1 MNRASLV
8 IITIITGLTLL
19 LWFLLNQPEQEPP
32 WPAQVQGFSF
42 SPMRQGQSPVRGE
55 LPSVEEID
63 QDLALLAE
71 HTHAVRV
78 YAVSG
83 TLGAVPRLARKY
95 GLNVALGAWI
105 DSRLENNEKELSQ
118 LIEIT
123 KHNWRNVVRVF
134 VGNEVLLH
142 NLVPYNTLVGYLD
155 RARAALDTPVSVAE
169 PWHVWLTKPDL
180 VKHVDFIGVHLLPYW
195 EGVDVDK
202 AVDFSLERLQDIRN
216 AYPDKPIVIA
226 EVGWP
231 SNGRTRNDAQASLA
245 NQASFLRRFLA
256 RAEEQKLTYYV
267 MEAFDQP
274 WKRATEGGVGT
285 YWGVYDVNRE
295 PKFSFT
301 QPILDI
307 PHWRQLAAISVLIA
321 VIMLALLFRDSGAMR
336 SRGRTFLALI
346 TYGIATLAVWLV
358 YDYSLQY
365 MTLPMVIVG
374 VVMLVAM
381 LGVIL
386 VLLAEA
392 HEWAES
398 LWLHEWRRSFNP
410 ADMAKDALPFVS
422 IHVPAYN
429 EPPDMLNETLDA
441 LAALD
446 YPNYE
451 VVVVDNNTKD
461 PAVWQPVQA
470 HCAEL
475 GPQFRFFHVDP
486 LSGFKA
492 GALNYALRETDPR
505 AEIVAVIDSDYEVS
519 PDWLCHLVPAFADP
533 KVGIVQAP
541 QDYRDGE
548 QNAFKA
554 LCLAEYR
561 GFFHIGMVTRNE
573 RNAIIQHG
581 TMTMVRRSAL
591 AEVEGWGEW
600 CITEDAE
607 LGLKI
612 FEKGHE
618 ALYIPRSYGQGLMP
632 DSFLDFKKQRFRWA
646 YGAVIILRAHL
657 AELLGV
663 KPSALTAG
671 QRYHFVAGWLPW
683 MADGFNLIFNMAA
696 LAWTTGMVVAPHLFE
711 PPLMIF
717 AVLPLA
723 LFGFKV
729 LKLLTLYR
737 RRVRATARQSVG
749 AALAGLALSHTIA
762 RAMLTGLFTRKIG
775 FFRTPKMA
783 NAPALLRAL
792 ADASEEGLLCVAMWL
807 GAWSA
812 LHVQDATILDV
823 RIWSLVLVVQ
833 SLPYVAA
840 VLLSLISALRKLPAR
855 LVGVMSPI
863 QEGDQSGGKSPVR
876 SCGRRGS
883 PPSAA

>member
-1 MNRASLV
+1 M
-8 IITIITGLTLL
+8 
-19 LWFLLNQPEQEPP
+19 
-32 WPAQVQGFSF
+32 
-42 SPMRQGQSPVRGE
+42 
-55 LPSVEEID
+55 
-63 QDLALLAE
+63 
-71 HTHAVRV
+71 
-78 YAVSG
+78 
-83 TLGAVPRLARKY
+83 
-95 GLNVALGAWI
+95 
-105 DSRLENNEKELSQ
+105 
-118 LIEIT
+118 
-123 KHNWRNVVRVF
+123 
-134 VGNEVLLH
+134 
-142 NLVPYNTLVGYLD
+142 
-155 RARAALDTPVSVAE
+155 
-169 PWHVWLTKPDL
+169 
-180 VKHVDFIGVHLLPYW
+180 
-195 EGVDVDK
+195 
-202 AVDFSLERLQDIRN
+202 
-216 AYPDKPIVIA
+216 
-226 EVGWP
+226 
-231 SNGRTRNDAQASLA
+231 
-245 NQASFLRRFLA
+245 
-256 RAEEQKLTYYV
+256 
-267 MEAFDQP
+267 
-274 WKRATEGGVGT
+274 
-285 YWGVYDVNRE
+285 
-295 PKFSFT
+295 
-301 QPILDI
+301 
-307 PHWRQLAAISVLIA
+307 
-321 VIMLALLFRDSGAMR
+321 
-336 SRGRTFLALI
+336 
-346 TYGIATLAVWLV
+346 
-358 YDYSLQY
+358 
-365 MTLPMVIVG
+365 
-374 VVMLVAM
+374 
-381 LGVIL
+381 
-386 VLLAEA
+386 
-392 HEWAES
+392 
-398 LWLHEWRRSFNP
+398 
-410 ADMAKDALPFVS
+410 S